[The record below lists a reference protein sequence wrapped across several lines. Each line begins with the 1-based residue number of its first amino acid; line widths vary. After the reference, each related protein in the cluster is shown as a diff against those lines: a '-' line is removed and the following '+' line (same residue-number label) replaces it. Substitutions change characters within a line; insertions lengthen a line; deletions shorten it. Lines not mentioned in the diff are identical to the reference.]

1 MLRRAVLWLAVV
13 AVAAVVAPAVAAP
26 PAAGILVPGVSLG
39 GVELGMTKQEV
50 LRVWGERHGV
60 CRDCRR
66 ETWYF
71 NRKAFEPEGAGVVFR
86 QGRVAHVFTL
96 WRPLGWQTN
105 DGLKLGADEAE
116 IGAGQVLVGEKP
128 CRGYT
133 AQLSSTGKAQTVY
146 YVYDGQLWGFGLIRS
161 GANPCL

>member
-1 MLRRAVLWLAVV
+1 VLRRAVLWLAVV

-71 NRKAFEPEGAGVVFR
+71 NRKPFEPEGAGVVLR
-86 QGRVAHVFTL
+86 RGRVAHVFTL
-96 WRPLGWQTN
+96 WRPLGWKTN
-105 DGLKLGADEAE
+105 DGLELGADESE
-116 IGAGQVLVGEKP
+116 IGAGQVLVDERT

-133 AQLSSTGKAQTVY
+133 ARLASTGKAQTIY
-146 YVYDGQLWGFGLIRS
+146 YVYNGELWGFGLIRP

>member
-1 MLRRAVLWLAVV
+1 M
-13 AVAAVVAPAVAAP
+13 
-26 PAAGILVPGVSLG
+26 
-39 GVELGMTKQEV
+39 
-50 LRVWGERHGV
+50 WGQRHGV

-66 ETWYF
+66 ATWYF

-86 QGRVAHVFTL
+86 QGRVVARLHAL
-96 WRPLGWQTN
+96 AAARLADERRPELGVN
-105 DGLKLGADEAE
+105 EAE
-116 IGAGQVLVGEKP
+116 IGTGQVLVGETA